1 MVVNRGPHALRAK
14 AKTFTV
20 GLQLEQIDV
29 ARLLEEHQTLSNAY
43 MQTVKELAHYMN
55 PDTLRKDWLFSG
67 AAKLKEF
74 ERLHYPAGIRRFA
87 CTILARDTC
96 NSTWLKLRKRQ

>member
-1 MVVNRGPHALRAK
+1 MAHNGDSTSNDMNKHLVDALVRATSQSNNNPNQMGM
-14 AKTFTV
+14 ANQ
-20 GLQLEQIDV
+20 GYGGAMGGCCLPGYPSSDDAQL
-29 ARLLEEHQTLSNAY
+29 
-43 MQTVKELAHYMN
+43 
-55 PDTLRKDWLFSG
+55 LFSG